1 VPFKD
6 PSERDALLER
16 GSGPRDTC
24 RLAYCFF
31 FLHGV
36 GHLLP
41 WNFFI
46 TAQQYFK
53 MKFTCPTGNNS
64 GHCTGFD
71 TSFENWFSVASMV
84 PIFVMSA
91 VNVWLQSKFHYRT
104 RMLVSLIVMLALFLL
119 TTGLVG
125 VPVSTWTDEFF
136 ALTLVS
142 VFLMNAASSVFQSST
157 FGFAGILPQNYTS
170 AVMSGQAVAGVF
182 AALASILSLLISS
195 SVHEGQSTSQ
205 TTKDSAYS
213 YFGIA
218 CFVLVLCLISVFLL
232 RKMPFVQH
240 YLEQTSV
247 RLVQQ
252 KQQKAVDAS
261 VQTRVIVHPSYCSIL
276 MKVALVSGPQT
287 HIWVWGPE
295 TRPVCVYVMECSC
308 TA

>member
-1 VPFKD
+1 
-6 PSERDALLER
+6 
-16 GSGPRDTC
+16 
-24 RLAYCFF
+24 
-31 FLHGV
+31 
-36 GHLLP
+36 
-41 WNFFI
+41 
-46 TAQQYFK
+46 
-53 MKFTCPTGNNS
+53 
-64 GHCTGFD
+64 
-71 TSFENWFSVASMV
+71 
-84 PIFVMSA
+84 MS
-91 VNVWLQSKFHYRT
+91 L
-104 RMLVSLIVMLALFLL
+104 
-119 TTGLVG
+119 G
-125 VPVSTWTDEFF
+125 TDEFF

>member
-1 VPFKD
+1 MASPLPRKSSPFSFSSSSKRRLNADNIVPFKD

-125 VPVSTWTDEFF
+125 VPVSTCKCQ
-136 ALTLVS
+136 LC
-142 VFLMNAASSVFQSST
+142 Q
-157 FGFAGILPQNYTS
+157 
-170 AVMSGQAVAGVF
+170 
-182 AALASILSLLISS
+182 LSLL
-195 SVHEGQSTSQ
+195 
-205 TTKDSAYS
+205 
-213 YFGIA
+213 
-218 CFVLVLCLISVFLL
+218 
-232 RKMPFVQH
+232 
-240 YLEQTSV
+240 
-247 RLVQQ
+247 
-252 KQQKAVDAS
+252 
-261 VQTRVIVHPSYCSIL
+261 
-276 MKVALVSGPQT
+276 
-287 HIWVWGPE
+287 
-295 TRPVCVYVMECSC
+295 
-308 TA
+308 